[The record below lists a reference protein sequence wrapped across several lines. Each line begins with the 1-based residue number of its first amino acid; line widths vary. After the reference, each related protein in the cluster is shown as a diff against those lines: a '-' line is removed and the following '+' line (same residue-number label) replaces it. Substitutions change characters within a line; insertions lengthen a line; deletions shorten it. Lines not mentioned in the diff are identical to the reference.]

1 MSAML
6 YTQTAEPLKMLLKGR
21 EKESDSESAPPQKK
35 ETINKTQD
43 AHAVHKYFRGL
54 YTTWK

>member
-21 EKESDSESAPPQKK
+21 EKESDSESAPQKRR
-35 ETINKTQD
+35 Q
-43 AHAVHKYFRGL
+43 
-54 YTTWK
+54 